1 MQRIAL
7 LLLLSFTLTQGTA
20 HAATYSFTGTN
31 YVDPV
36 GVYTTSMRVSGW
48 FSTAEPLPPNMPKT
62 EIGPKGSN
70 VVTALRFTDG
80 VHTWTHENS
89 VAAIDSS
96 SLFSVSTDTEG
107 NIAGFHLALMSPL
120 PPHSVGAEINVFN
133 IRDDTNVYT
142 RVYNLGTCSAL
153 TPDNVCRSISQPD
166 PPPGG
171 YVDYTLLPSSE
182 RPSTGTFVTIQEERP
197 AARPIPSLSVPAM
210 LLLGIV
216 LAWLAWRNHRSRA
229 TA

>member
-1 MQRIAL
+1 MNIFSNSIRLRVII
-7 LLLLSFTLTQGTA
+7 
-20 HAATYSFTGTN
+20 
-31 YVDPV
+31 
-36 GVYTTSMRVSGW
+36 GVIISSAVLVLVSGCD
-48 FSTAEPLPPNMPKT
+48 SRQKDAPASAPAAP
-62 EIGPKGSN
+62 
-70 VVTALRFTDG
+70 VT
-80 VHTWTHENS
+80 
-89 VAAIDSS
+89 
-96 SLFSVSTDTEG
+96 
-107 NIAGFHLALMSPL
+107 
-120 PPHSVGAEINVFN
+120 SVGTEINVFN

-216 LAWLAWRNHRSRA
+216 LAWLAWRNHGSRA
-229 TA
+229 RT